1 MALEQVGAGG
11 NIWTSDKH
19 YTLREMT
26 TRKVRKFNTSATD
39 YHLSLEP
46 QMGGAPLMDQLGEI
60 FDSMVDE
67 MTKGMRDNDLVRLV
81 LQSRSL
87 DYPISLPFMPRHEL
101 NADRIMGEVQRVLQS
116 NENVNLEDGMQV
128 HLVHV
133 GMPHGGVA
141 VHKRKHGFKL
151 SKFLD
156 TKHCV
161 IRIRNKDLLCLA
173 RALVT
178 DMARQEKHADWNSIR
193 QGHERQSILAK
204 ELHQKAGVPE
214 GLCGLSKVANT
225 SSKTTKS

>member
-11 NIWTSDKH
+11 NIWTSDKY

-26 TRKVRKFNTSATD
+26 TRKIRKFNTSATD

-46 QMGGAPLMDQLGEI
+46 QMGGAPLMDQLGEV

-67 MTKGMRDNDLVRLV
+67 MTKGMQDNDLVQFV

-116 NENVNLEDGMQV
+116 NENVNLQDGMQV

-133 GMPHGGVA
+133 GMPHGGAA
-141 VHKRKHGFKL
+141 VRKRKHYGFKL
-151 SKFLD
+151 PKFLD
-156 TKHCV
+156 TKHRV
-161 IRIRNKDLLCLA
+161 IRSRNKDLLCLA
-173 RALVT
+173 RALLQT
-178 DMARQEKHADWNSIR
+178 WLARRNMPTGIIFVKGVNGKAKSRIR
-193 QGHERQSILAK
+193 RLAF
-204 ELHQKAGVPE
+204 QKDAVGCP
-214 GLCGLSKVANT
+214 K
-225 SSKTTKS
+225 